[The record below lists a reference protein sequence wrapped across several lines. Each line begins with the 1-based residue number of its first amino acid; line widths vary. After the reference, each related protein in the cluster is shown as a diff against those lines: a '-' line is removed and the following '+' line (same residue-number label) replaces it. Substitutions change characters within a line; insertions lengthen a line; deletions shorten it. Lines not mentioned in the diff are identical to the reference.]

1 MAQLARFT
9 TEDIAPRDR
18 LARWDA
24 SLWGAVAP
32 FRTSAGQDSFDG
44 TAHFGLLGSLHLFHV
59 AASAHRLERP
69 VDVMQRS
76 RNELIQLIVQRRGS
90 ATLSQAG
97 RQLVLTPGMWT
108 ICDADRPFAMTS
120 AEQGEQLIVLL
131 PRDRLAMGSG
141 LTAHIVRGFGDAS
154 GTSRLLAGYLNS
166 LFDEI
171 DAVDESNCG
180 ELADM
185 AAQLVRLALFEARH
199 AAPPISMRETLCLRV
214 KDYVRRNVR
223 DPALSIER
231 VASSFGCTKRHLHKV
246 FTGEEMT
253 LSQFIW
259 TERLERC
266 REALSAQRLAR
277 HSITEI
283 AFMWGFNNSAHFS
296 KTFKERFGLPPG
308 LFRERAAHMGEQ
320 SAASTGGTPGQCHTR
335 TGPSLLAVAC

>member
-18 LARWDA
+18 LACWDA
-24 SLWGAVAP
+24 KIWSSVAP
-32 FRTSAGQDSFDG
+32 FRTLAGQGSFSG
-44 TAHFGLLGSLHLFHV
+44 TARFGLLGSLHLLHI
-59 AASAHRLERP
+59 AATAHRLERP
-69 VDVMQRS
+69 AEVAQCG
-76 RNELIQLIVQRRGS
+76 RNGLIQLIVQRRGS
-90 ATLSQAG
+90 ASLSQAG
-97 RQLVLTPGMWT
+97 RQLVLNPGMWS

-120 AEQGEQLIVLL
+120 AEDSEQLIVLL
-131 PRDRLAMGSG
+131 PRDRLAIGSG
-141 LTAHIVRGFGDAS
+141 LTAHIIRGFGDTS
-154 GTSRLLAGYLNS
+154 GTNRLLPGYLNS

-171 DAVDESNCG
+171 GAVDESNCG

-185 AAQLVRLALFEARH
+185 AAQLVRLALFEACH
-199 AAPPISMRETLCLRV
+199 AARPISMRETTCLRV

-231 VASSFGCTKRHLHKV
+231 VAGAFGCTKRHLHKV
-246 FTGEEMT
+246 FVGEDTT

-259 TERLERC
+259 SERLERS

-296 KTFKERFGLPPG
+296 KTFKEKFGLPPS
-308 LFRERAAHMGEQ
+308 LFREHATRMADEPVL
-320 SAASTGGTPGQCHTR
+320 TG
-335 TGPSLLAVAC
+335 L